1 MFNQKIFI
9 FEFVSGGGYNQV
21 DIPSSLFCEGYAMLR
36 TIIEDFKKLGFQI
49 ITLLDQRISH
59 LSRYLKTDIVKF
71 VKPEDDYLKIYT
83 NCIKKST
90 FCFIIAPEFSKHL
103 YNLTQIAK
111 DLKKK
116 ILSIDLNGIWLGTSK
131 LETYKYFIANKVNTP
146 NSYKIPIK
154 EGEMDVDFIL
164 QKFDQL
170 GSSIIMKPEDGAGS
184 ELIYHFTTKDQIL
197 QLFERAKAK
206 LDLDRS
212 YIVQEFIEGDDL
224 SISIINR
231 INSEKNNAMDQ
242 IILSINAQNV
252 KNLEFNKDSLYL
264 GGFTP
269 VENYK
274 GLRNKFEKI
283 LKSMDLT
290 SFQGYFGIDFIKKA
304 DNSIYFIEINPR
316 LTTSYIGIR
325 NILDFNPL
333 EFLFNQY
340 KSKFELTKLEPNKFS
355 HFTRLELKYSG
366 NKSFKHI
373 MKAIIPKLMK
383 LVPEIVTPPIALQSS
398 KTKHELIYSCFIS
411 TKAKN
416 SMSSNRRISQIM
428 EILNKF
434 DFIVIK

>member
-1 MFNQKIFI
+1 MINQKIFI

-49 ITLLDQRISH
+49 TTLLDIRIDF
-59 LSRYLKTDIVKF
+59 LSQYLKVDKIKLVRKN
-71 VKPEDDYLKIYT
+71 DDYIKVYTDCLNECIY
-83 NCIKKST
+83 
-90 FCFIIAPEFSKHL
+90 CFIIAPEFSKHL
-103 YNLTQIAK
+103 YKLTQIAK

-116 ILSIDLNGIWLGTSK
+116 ILSIDLNGVWLGTSK

-146 NSYKIPIK
+146 KTYKIPLK
-154 EGEMDVDFIL
+154 GGEMDVDFIL

-184 ELIYHFTTKDQIL
+184 ELLFHFTTKDQIL
-197 QLFERAKAK
+197 QLFERPKAK
-206 LDLDRS
+206 LDTARS
-212 YIVQEFIEGDDL
+212 YIVQEYIDGDDL

-231 INSEKNNAMDQ
+231 TNPEKTDAMDQ
-242 IILSINAQNV
+242 IILSLNTQNV
-252 KNLEFNKDSLYL
+252 QNLDPNKDSLYL
-264 GGFTP
+264 GGYTP

-274 GLRNKFEKI
+274 VLRNKFEKI
-283 LKSMDLT
+283 LKSMDLK

-325 NILDFNPL
+325 NILDYNPI

-366 NKSFKHI
+366 NKSFKNI
-373 MKAIIPKLMK
+373 LNSIIPKLMG
-383 LVPEIVTPPIALQSS
+383 VIPEIVTPPIALSKKVVDQDLSYYCFIAT
-398 KTKHELIYSCFIS
+398 KTKDLD
-411 TKAKN
+411 
-416 SMSSNRRISQIM
+416 SSEKRISKIIKIF
-428 EILNKF
+428 E
-434 DFIVIK
+434 DFNFKKIK

>member
-1 MFNQKIFI
+1 MYNQKIFI

-36 TIIEDFKKLGFQI
+36 TTIEDFKKLGFQI
-49 ITLLDQRISH
+49 ITLLDKRISH
-59 LSRYLKTDIVKF
+59 LARYLKTDMVKF
-71 VKPEDDYLKIYT
+71 VNLRDDFLEIYT
-83 NCIKKST
+83 KCVKEST

-116 ILSIDLNGIWLGTSK
+116 ILSIDLNGVWLGTSK

-146 NSYKIPIK
+146 KSYKIPLK
-154 EGEMDVDFIL
+154 GGQMDVDFIL

-170 GSSIIMKPEDGAGS
+170 SNSIIMKPEDGAGS

-206 LDLDRS
+206 LDINRS
-212 YIVQEFIEGDDL
+212 YIVQEFIDGDDL

-231 INSEKNNAMDQ
+231 ANSEKNNVMDQ

-252 KNLEFNKDSLYL
+252 QNIDSNKDSLYL

-274 GLRNKFEKI
+274 ALRNKFEKI

-325 NILDFNPL
+325 NVLDFNPL

-340 KSKFELTKLEPNKFS
+340 KSKIELTKLEPNKFS
-355 HFTRLELKYSG
+355 HFTRLELIYSG
-366 NKSFKHI
+366 NKSFKYI
-373 MKAIIPKLMK
+373 KKTIIPKLMK

-398 KTKHELIYSCFIS
+398 NTKHELIYSCFIS

-416 SMSSNRRISQIM
+416 SMSSNTRISQIM
-428 EILNKF
+428 KTLNKF